1 MGRTKGKRLVVLVF
15 SVLLLSVTQC
25 ARKTNDLPKDLL
37 GIYIGMNREDAQK
50 RLEEIAVF
58 ESKTRKTGHLWKLK
72 NDSHFS
78 HLAIDYNKENK
89 IRFVT
94 AFVDAA
100 TAKERI
106 RFAEVGDLTTAKAEI
121 SEPHYRYIW
130 EIPAEGDKPDCVVNI
145 YGDNPEFVTMYTLAD
160 KIQSDKLR
168 NQ

>member
-1 MGRTKGKRLVVLVF
+1 MSQTKGRALASLVF
-15 SVLLLSVTQC
+15 AVLLLNITNC
-25 ARKTNDLPKDLL
+25 ARKPADLPRDLL
-37 GIYIGMNREDAQK
+37 GIHIGMNQEDAQK
-50 RLEEIAVF
+50 HLEEIAVF

-72 NDSHFS
+72 NNSRFS

-100 TAKERI
+100 TAKERL
-106 RFAEVGDLTTAKAEI
+106 RFAEAGDLTTARAEI

-130 EIPAEGDKPDCVVNI
+130 EIPAEGDKPACVVNI
-145 YGDNPEFVTMYTLAD
+145 YGDNPEFVTTYSLAD

-168 NQ
+168 Q